1 MRLPPVLTP
10 ALAAIVAA
18 GPITSAEA
26 AKPPPPITADA
37 LPTVP
42 TVKFTE
48 YTLPNGLKVILSR
61 DTSAPVVSVAIAY
74 NVGSFVERPGRTG
87 FAHLFEHMMFQGS
100 ANVGKGEQSALI
112 SSNGGVMNGGTSQDD
127 TVYYEELPANQL
139 PLALFLEGDRMASLD
154 ISQANLD
161 NQRNVVQEERRMRYD
176 NQPYGTL
183 YEKLQALAF
192 TQSPY
197 KHTPIGSME
206 DLNAASLS
214 DVRDFFKTYYAPNN
228 AVIAIVGDFKD
239 KDARSLVTKYFGDI
253 PSGPKPD
260 FPSLYEP
267 PQEAERRLV
276 YTDDLARLPLYVSA
290 YHIPDGND
298 PDAPALRMLA
308 TILAGGKS
316 SVLWQSLVEKQQ
328 VAVSVFANGDAGR
341 GPDLFTFQMALGPGQ
356 EVAPAETALDAQIA
370 AIRKDGVTAGQ
381 IETAR
386 RQFLTNA
393 IDARTTTLNVAQHL
407 AGDAVVYGDANRMNE
422 EMGRLRA
429 VTAAD
434 VQRVAAKYLLP
445 TNRTVVIAMPPAA
458 DAETPSSDKKTEE
471 SQ

>member
-1 MRLPPVLTP
+1 MRLSRFAP
-10 ALAAIVAA
+10 ALLALLLAAPAA
-18 GPITSAEA
+18 VG
-26 AKPPPPITADA
+26 KPPPA
-37 LPTVP
+37 VP
-42 TVKFTE
+42 PVTFSE

-61 DTSAPVVSVAIAY
+61 DAAAPVVSVAVCY

-100 ANVGKGEQSALI
+100 ANVGKGEHSALI
-112 SSNGGVMNGGTSQDD
+112 SSNGGIMNGGTSQDD
-127 TVYYEELPANQL
+127 TLYFEELPANQL

-206 DLNAASLS
+206 DLNAATLS
-214 DVRDFFKTYYAPNN
+214 DVRHFFKTYYAPNN
-228 AVIAIVGDFKD
+228 AVLAIVGDFKD
-239 KDARSLVTKYFGDI
+239 ADARALVKKYFGDI

-260 FPSLYEP
+260 FPSLFEP

-290 YHIPDGND
+290 YHIPRGTD

-308 TILAGGKS
+308 MILAGGKS
-316 SVLWQSLVEKQQ
+316 SILWQSLVEEKQ

-341 GPDLFTFQMALGPGQ
+341 GPDLFSFQMALGPGQ
-356 EVAPAETALDAQIA
+356 EVAPAEAALDAEIA
-370 AIRKDGVTAGQ
+370 RVQKDGVTQ
-381 IETAR
+381 DQMETAR

-393 IDARTTTLNVAQHL
+393 IDARATTLNIAREI
-407 AGDAVVYGDANRMNE
+407 AGDAVVYGNPNRINE
-422 EMGRLRA
+422 EMDRLRA
-429 VTAAD
+429 VTPAD
-434 VQRVAAKYLLP
+434 VQRVAREYLKSA
-445 TNRTVVIAMPPAA
+445 NRTVVIAMPPAA
-458 DAETPSSDKKTEE
+458 DAAAPKSEGAE
-471 SQ
+471 